1 MRDARRDV
9 RVELRSLG
17 SVGSTKVIPSVDS
30 QCIRVKGRGQKK
42 KLLISEGLCHVA
54 LSEETRKNY
63 LLQMHQR

>member
-1 MRDARRDV
+1 MRDDGRDV

-42 KLLISEGLCHVA
+42 KKLLISEGLCHVA
-54 LSEETRKNY
+54 HSGETRKN
-63 LLQMHQR
+63 

>member
-42 KLLISEGLCHVA
+42 KKLLISEGMCHVA
-54 LSEETRKNY
+54 LSEETRKN
-63 LLQMHQR
+63 